1 MVEVLEDL
9 QAEPD
14 DIVVA
19 NTLYMRNETDAA
31 GVMLPGGVI
40 KAVRGRVFEFMA
52 GHGQDLIAISS
63 RVGRI
68 NEQADEA
75 NKK

>member
-1 MVEVLEDL
+1 
-9 QAEPD
+9 
-14 DIVVA
+14 
-19 NTLYMRNETDAA
+19 MRNETDAA

-40 KAVRGRVFEFMA
+40 EAVRGRVFEFMA

-63 RVGRI
+63 RARRI
-68 NEQADEA
+68 NEQARKA